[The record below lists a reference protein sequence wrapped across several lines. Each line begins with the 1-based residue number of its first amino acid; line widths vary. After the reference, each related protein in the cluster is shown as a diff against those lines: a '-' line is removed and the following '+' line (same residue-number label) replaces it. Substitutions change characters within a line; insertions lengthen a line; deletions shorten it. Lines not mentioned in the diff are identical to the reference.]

1 MTAWI
6 NRYFFAVEEGDLE
19 SYFRYWGKADEK
31 YPSEPKW
38 HPLVY
43 HSLDVAAVAAAWWD
57 ASPVLRKILRYA
69 CTLEGVDEHQ
79 LRALVLFFVS
89 LHDIGK
95 FDVRFQYKAPD
106 RLEECWPEL
115 DFDDVDFSDSK
126 GYDHGV
132 KGYLLA
138 HKEYLEWFGK
148 NCDFRALKPWFL
160 AVTGH
165 HGELPDISARSSLYP
180 AAEDYVIEHDR
191 ESRRQFVD
199 TMTKLFLEPV
209 RIVPTSLPIIDK
221 PAFTLLLAG
230 FCSVTD
236 WIGSNVD
243 KEAFPYHK
251 PTLDFAQ
258 YYYTQLEHIQ
268 TGQLLTKFG
277 VIRSSLPYAGVQS
290 LLKQKQAPRGVQVLI
305 DTLPVTPSL
314 TLIEAPTGT
323 GKTEAAL
330 AYAWQ
335 LIDAGFA
342 ESIVFALPTQA
353 TANAMLKRV
362 EEFAERLFGEDSAN
376 VVLAHGKRDFNHEFQ
391 KLVNAGRRATVQGKN
406 DASVQCSE
414 WLTQSRKRVFLG
426 QIGVCTVDQVL
437 LSVLPVKH
445 KFVRGYGLNKSVLIV
460 DEVHAYDS
468 YMHGLLTEVVRRQR
482 DTGGSVIL
490 LSATL
495 PPLLR
500 KNIVETWGGD
510 GVAEDTYPL
519 ITQVTTAGALPLGL
533 PEEYLPTIKE
543 VQVECL
549 SFSNAMPDEALLSR
563 IVKAAES
570 GCRVAI
576 IANLVNDAQ
585 KIARF
590 LRDPLRNPSLIPV
603 DIFHA
608 RYRFLD
614 RQEKE
619 SLVLD
624 EYGLDA
630 KPGVGRILVAT
641 QVIEQSLD
649 LDFDWMVT
657 QICPV
662 DLFFQRLG
670 RLHRHMRQRPSCF
683 DVPNCTV
690 MTVEKFAY
698 GLHKEIYGNTRV
710 LWRTE
715 QLLRNCADNLIKFPK
730 AYREWIDSAYAGSN
744 WDEPDNVAGE
754 YYAYSQCQLNKAAE
768 AQRLTTMT
776 MTQFRDEDE
785 RITSLTRDGEM
796 SLTVVPLLAGGKFLD
811 GIKPK
816 VNDEKGY
823 AEAININ
830 SIPVPASWGKYL
842 HDCRKDDD
850 GRFIMDFVSSG
861 DSTWVSMVGGTRF
874 RYTKDFGLEKE

>member
-1 MTAWI
+1 M
-6 NRYFFAVEEGDLE
+6 E
-19 SYFRYWGKADEK
+19 SYYRYWGKADEK
-31 YPSEPKW
+31 YEGEPKW

-43 HSLDVAAVAAAWWD
+43 HSLDVAAVAAVWWD
-57 ASPVLRKILRYA
+57 ACPVIRRILRYA
-69 CTLEGVDEHQ
+69 CDLEGVGEHQ
-79 LRALVLFFVS
+79 FRALVLFFVS

-95 FDVRFQYKAPD
+95 FDVRFQYKASD

-115 DFDDVDFSDSK
+115 DFNDVDFSDSK

-138 HKEYLEWFGK
+138 HKEHLEWFAK
-148 NCDFRALKPWFL
+148 DSDFSVLRPWFL

-165 HGELPDISARSSLYP
+165 HGELPDISALGGPYP
-180 AAEDYVIEHDR
+180 AAEDYVIKHDR
-191 ESRRQFVD
+191 ESRCQFVD
-199 TMTKLFLEPV
+199 AMAKLFLEPV
-209 RIVPTSLPIIDK
+209 GIATVSLPFINK

-230 FCSVTD
+230 FCSVAD
-236 WIGSNVD
+236 WIGSNAD
-243 KEAFPYHK
+243 KDAFPYHK
-251 PTLDFAQ
+251 PTREAAQ
-258 YYYTQLEHIQ
+258 YYSAQLEHIQ
-268 TGQLLTKFG
+268 SRQLLTKFG
-277 VIRSSLPYAGVQS
+277 IVRSSLPYAGVQS
-290 LLKQKQAPRGVQVLI
+290 LLRQKHAPRGVQVRI
-305 DTLPVTPSL
+305 DTLPVTPGL
-314 TLIEAPTGT
+314 TLIEAPTGA

-335 LIDAGFA
+335 LLDAGIA

-362 EEFAERLFGEDSAN
+362 EEFAGELFGENSVN
-376 VVLAHGKRDFNHEFQ
+376 VVLAHGKRDFNHEFK
-391 KLVNAGRRATVQGKN
+391 KLVNVGRKTTTQGNN

-445 KFVRGYGLNKSVLIV
+445 KFVRGFGLNKSVLIV

-468 YMHGLLTEVVRRQR
+468 YMHGLLAEVVRRQR
-482 DTGGSVIL
+482 DTGGSAIL

-495 PPLLR
+495 PQMIR
-500 KNIVETWGGD
+500 NEIVATWGGD
-510 GVAEDTYPL
+510 GEASDTYPL
-519 ITQVTTAGALPLGL
+519 ITQVTAAGTFHLSLPKEHL
-533 PEEYLPTIKE
+533 PPKKE

-549 SFSNAMPDEALLSR
+549 SLPNAMPDEALLSR
-563 IVKAAES
+563 IVTAAET

-585 KIARF
+585 IIARL
-590 LRDPLRNPSLIPV
+590 LRDPSRNPSFIPV

-608 RYRFLD
+608 RYRFID

-619 SLVLD
+619 TLALD

-630 KPGVGRILVAT
+630 KRGTGRILVAT

-670 RLHRHMRQRPSCF
+670 RLHRHERQRPTGF
-683 DVPNCTV
+683 NMPRCTV
-690 MTVEKFAY
+690 MTVEEFAY

-715 QLLRNCADNLIKFPK
+715 TLLKKTETICFPF
-730 AYREWIDSAYAGSN
+730 AYREWINAVYQRGD
-744 WDEPDNVAGE
+744 WDNEPDNIAMDFD
-754 YYAYSQCQLNKAAE
+754 AFNSLQNHRRAD
-768 AQRLTTMT
+768 AQKLTTMT
-776 MTQFRDEDE
+776 MSQFRDEDD

-796 SLTVVPLLAGGKFLD
+796 SLTVVPMLPGGEFLD

-816 VNDEKGY
+816 MNDEQSY
-823 AEAININ
+823 AEAINLN
-830 SIPVPASWGKYL
+830 SIPVPASWGKHL
-842 HDCRKDDD
+842 HGCRKDDN
-850 GRFIMDFVSSG
+850 GRFIMDFVPSE
-861 DSTWVSMVGGTRF
+861 DSTGVSVVGGKKF
-874 RYTKDFGLEKE
+874 RYSKDFGLEKE